1 MYFLGMRREG
11 VASFCFCV
19 IIGLALFFRASVVQ
33 AEQNVFSAGVTLR
46 QDYDSNI
53 DRTYQD
59 SRSEWTTAVSP
70 TFKVT
75 SKSPG
80 NSLDFR
86 YAPSVVYSHL
96 TERKRL
102 DHRLAA
108 KFENA
113 FGERLRSSFSDSFVK
128 AEDPSTD
135 DEDEDGIALSDSRGR
150 NRYWANNFN
159 AGLQYEYGRESF
171 LNLSY
176 QHRILDNTG
185 VGREDFVKN
194 TPGFS
199 VIHRFSPQ
207 WQTRLDYAF
216 TDGNFDQTDDLR
228 QNTGDL
234 FLNYSQTPTTKLFG
248 HYGYAETNYDGL
260 QDDYAKQNISLGWTR
275 QQSPTLE
282 LAIEGGWVFLNREHQ
297 AGEDSSYYALSLN
310 QKTERGAIRFTAKG
324 GIDEQQFN
332 GAADEGVSRYWSLN
346 AVADR
351 DLSKDIR
358 AAIQCSYRQDTYLDQ
373 AVEQEKR
380 KLQAE
385 ASLSHSFW
393 RWYMVSLK
401 YIYSRQEAD
410 VLTDRYDDNRL
421 ILEFS
426 FNKDYFRW

>member
-1 MYFLGMRREG
+1 MYFFGLRSCGAVTVCFW
-11 VASFCFCV
+11 VAS
-19 IIGLALFFRASVVQ
+19 LLFLSVLPAQ
-33 AEQNVFSAGVTLR
+33 AGQNVFSGGVVLR

-59 SRSEWTTAVSP
+59 RRSEWTTAVSP

-75 SKSPG
+75 SKGSG

-96 TERKRL
+96 TEQRRL

-108 KFENA
+108 KLEKA
-113 FGERLRSSFSDSFVK
+113 FGERLTSSFSDSFVK
-128 AEDPSTD
+128 AEDPSSN
-135 DEDEDGIALSDSRGR
+135 DEDVDGIALSDSRGR
-150 NRYWANNFN
+150 NRYWANNFD

-176 QHRILDNTG
+176 QHRILDNAG
-185 VGREDFVKN
+185 EGQEDFVKN

-199 VIHRFSPQ
+199 VVHRFSPQ

-228 QNTGDL
+228 QNNGDL
-234 FLNYSQTPTTKLFG
+234 FLYYLQTPTAKLFG
-248 HYGYAETNYDGL
+248 HYGYAKTNYDGL

-275 QQSPTLE
+275 QQSATLDFS
-282 LAIEGGWVFLNREHQ
+282 IEGGWVFLNRDNQ
-297 AGEDSSYYALSLN
+297 AGTDSSYYALSLN
-310 QKTERGAIRFTAKG
+310 QRTELGAIRLSAAG
-324 GIDEQQFN
+324 GVDEQQFN

-346 AVADR
+346 AAANR
-351 DLSKDIR
+351 ELSKDIR
-358 AAIQCSYRQDTYLDQ
+358 AAVKCSYRQDTYLEQ
-373 AVEQEKR
+373 SVEQEKR

-393 RWYMVSLK
+393 RWYMVSVK

-410 VLTDRYDDNRL
+410 ILTDRYDDNRL
-421 ILEFS
+421 IVEFS
-426 FNKDYFRW
+426 ANKDFFKW